1 MKKLLIL
8 ALLALA
14 STPALA
20 APPPQPKVVVL
31 DRVGLLQ
38 FSKVGRSVAQQLQ
51 ALNAQTKSSFDA
63 QQKSL
68 MAESQALRQ
77 QVAIMAADQRQKKE
91 DAFNAKVAGIEQS
104 AQRRAQQIQQ
114 AGQVAQAA
122 VAQALGPI
130 VEELVKERGA
140 NMVLD
145 KQAVVFSNSNA
156 FDITPDAISRLDAK
170 MSNYKVVLGAPMPT
184 APAAPGAA
192 APKP

>member
-8 ALLALA
+8 ALLALGSA
-14 STPALA
+14 PALA
-20 APPPQPKVVVL
+20 APPPAPKVVVL

-38 FSKVGRSVAQQLQ
+38 YSKVGRSVAQQLE
-51 ALNAQTKSSFDA
+51 ALNNQTKANFEA

-68 MAESQALRQ
+68 VAESQALRT

-91 DAFNAKVAGIEQS
+91 DAFNAKVRNLEET
-104 AQRRAQQIQQ
+104 AQRRAAQIQQ

-156 FDITPDAISRLDAK
+156 FDITADAIARLDAK

-184 APAAPGAA
+184 APAAAA
-192 APKP
+192 KP